1 MQKDANRRARAVEL
15 PALTALRGVAA
26 LGVVLFH
33 IDVCLFYRDM
43 GTLLPKTASG
53 LIANGYL
60 WVDLFFILSGFV
72 IYHAY
77 AGRLSSGW
85 RWSGAGDFYRAR
97 FLRIYPLH
105 LALTALLVVGVMT
118 AGALWPTLKDGSW
131 TTFFAWSAL
140 PDNLLLIHAMNQ
152 HSYLSWNIVS
162 WSIGAE
168 WWCYAAALVAIPL
181 MARFRRRSGAICIA
195 VGVAVLAGLYFAL
208 DRDTLDI
215 TYDYGGVRCL
225 GGFLIGLGL
234 YQVRRFGRPLQARAA
249 DGLALAAAAGLVLV
263 MHFDA
268 PDLLAI
274 PLFAILVMSLGASG
288 GRVHRL
294 LAAPVPHYLG
304 RISYSI
310 YLVHGLVFLAFWYA
324 APALGWRF
332 GSPPEAWLFAAAFL
346 VLTIVGAAASYRF
359 IELPAQQ
366 FARKAPLAA
375 DANVEEIA
383 HAGAS
388 LMAAPVAAKGE

>member
-1 MQKDANRRARAVEL
+1 M
-15 PALTALRGVAA
+15 TALRGVAA

-33 IDVCLFYRDM
+33 IDVCLFYREM

-60 WVDLFFILSGFV
+60 WVDLFFILSGYV
-72 IYHAY
+72 IHHAY
-77 AGRLSSGW
+77 GERLSPGC
-85 RWSGAGDFYRAR
+85 RWSSAADFYRAR

-105 LALTALLVVGVMT
+105 LILTALLVVAVLI
-118 AGALWPTLKDGSW
+118 AGALWPALKDGSW
-131 TTFFAWSAL
+131 VIFFAWSAL
-140 PDNLLLIHAMNQ
+140 PSNLLLTHALNQ

-168 WWCYAAALVAIPL
+168 WWCYAAALIVIPL
-181 MARFRRRSGAICIA
+181 MARFRRRSGGICIGLGA
-195 VGVAVLAGLYFAL
+195 AVLAGLFFVL
-208 DRDTLDI
+208 GRDTLDI
-215 TYDYGGVRCL
+215 TYDFGVVRCL

-234 YQVRRFGRPLQARAA
+234 YQVCRVGRPLQARAA
-249 DGLALAAAAGLVLV
+249 DGLTLAAVAGLVLI

-268 PDLLAI
+268 SDLLAI
-274 PLFAILVMSLGASG
+274 PLFAILVMSLSASG

-294 LAAPVPHYLG
+294 LAAPVPRYLG

-332 GSPPEAWLFAAAFL
+332 GTPAEAWLFAAAFL
-346 VLTIVGAAASYRF
+346 VLTISGAAISYRF
-359 IELPAQQ
+359 IELPAQRL
-366 FARKAPLAA
+366 ARTAPLAEDVNA
-375 DANVEEIA
+375 GEITVA
-383 HAGAS
+383 RAC
-388 LMAAPVAAKGE
+388 LKAAPFRAKGEEPRL